1 MWKIKYTEEGK
12 TKTFESDVE
21 GGILSAIE
29 DFYSKFKWKSI
40 ISVEWV

>member
-1 MWKIKYTEEGK
+1 MWRIKYTEEGK
-12 TKTFESDVE
+12 IKTFESDVK

-40 ISVEWV
+40 VLIECV